1 VFSIAQNPVV
11 NQITEDLLESVGEN
25 MSDDTDIQ
33 EILDDLQDFSQNP
46 LKINLASVD
55 DLKRLHLLSE
65 VQINNLIAYR
75 GKTGTIYSL
84 YELAAVD
91 GLTPDILQK
100 LEPFISFEVLEEQ
113 SGKKRSSTDLLMRS
127 NRTFSS
133 SGQTDQ
139 TKYEGSPERY
149 YIRMKHVSSRLEYGI
164 VAEKDPGEA
173 FFRQS
178 NEHEFDYT
186 NAFANFR
193 PGQKDNRIF
202 VGGYHVR
209 FGQGLVAWQGFR
221 WASRLKQPRSLGP
234 IRALSHIY
242 QPTRICFFVE

>member
-1 VFSIAQNPVV
+1 
-11 NQITEDLLESVGEN
+11 
-25 MSDDTDIQ
+25 M
-33 EILDDLQDFSQNP
+33 
-46 LKINLASVD
+46 D
-55 DLKRLHLLSE
+55 DLKRFHLLSE

-91 GLTPDILQK
+91 GLTPDILEK

-133 SGQTDQ
+133 GQTDQ
-139 TKYEGSPERY
+139 TKFEGSPERY
-149 YIRMKHVSSRLEYGI
+149 YFRMKHVSTRMEFGVL
-164 VAEKDPGEA
+164 AEKDPGEA
-173 FFRQS
+173 FFSQS
-178 NEHEFDYT
+178 NKQGFDYV

-193 PGQKDNRIF
+193 IGQKDTRIF

-209 FGQGLVAWQGFR
+209 FGQGLVAWQGFSKGQS
-221 WASRLKQPRSLGP
+221 AETTHVSLTQQGNRS
-234 IRALSHIY
+234 
-242 QPTRICFFVE
+242 